1 MENQTILNTGATTE
15 DSLRTV
21 VNNNY
26 SQKPVSLFTTGSII
40 DNRYQVI
47 SRINRNSGEADIY
60 KVADLQDNDA
70 VKALKLFHRRDAIK
84 DEVVKRLLNQDS
96 PYIAD
101 FSACGRVDGRTYLI
115 MPFYGK
121 GSLASFI
128 EQGVTFTAEEIRTFI
143 LPSVLEGLKAIHD
156 LGIIHKDLKPG
167 NMMISDDES
176 HIVLI
181 DFGISSV
188 ADSSTMVVTQTG
200 KSPFYSAPETATGL
214 FWTGSDYYSLGI
226 SLYELYTGTT
236 PYQNAGIDNIALYA
250 QAQRIPFPDD
260 FDAELKDLIDGLTY
274 KDISNRNDPGNPNRR
289 WEYKEVSAWLNG
301 EKPPVPG
308 QNMAEPSDDIIIP
321 YSFKGRNYYSRKELV
336 QALLNSWEDGKKEVF
351 RGFLARHFELTDN
364 KIGQLLCRTADLEL
378 SKTDQ
383 EDIDKDA
390 SFFKLM
396 YELEPD
402 IEPLIWKGEKFDS
415 FTSYVRTLTNF
426 LTTDFELLS
435 SVKVLLDNN
444 GFKSFLKNKPDFAD
458 YEKKL
463 DRAGESIN
471 LYLKNIISTSAG
483 KEGQEGNGTEKNL
496 IENNITTDSLYESDS
511 DKETADEDN
520 DRIFALIFVNCILG
534 TEMLIFDRHLFNS
547 TAEFNEYYIKKYVGD
562 SSKFNIF
569 CHNNKE
575 KIRKIR
581 IVADSL
587 NPGSGEKIFPW
598 MSGRGNDGQEI
609 FPVMVGDFFFRNIT
623 EAKSFYNYLKK
634 YNLKLYGKFVTA
646 YRDYVRKHYISSKD
660 LEWQDLENIINKTGI
675 TINPRFNDT
684 DKVSVGDCIKLGH
697 YKDNN
702 RESHMMEWIVLHVD
716 ETAGKALVLSK
727 DIIGYSRFT
736 RPYDLTSIVVT
747 LFLAVTMLI
756 LCFVMFS
763 MLFNGNGIALA
774 FTICFLLGF
783 YYLTVFISLPA
794 EWRSSKIRKW
804 LNSSF
809 FNRVFSKSEQ
819 YYIRETALSSVP
831 TLATPDDL
839 KTTPKDPV
847 FILSHDEFSYCLRTI
862 RKAPGDIRDISFG
875 IRKKR
880 NDYVYWLRPTL
891 QLNTP
896 YIFMRGYA
904 DYDGQIRMPVVDM
917 FECIVTRDVYRR
929 THGIRPAL
937 WITI

>member
-1 MENQTILNTGATTE
+1 MTSKTLINTDGFSFSRKLKTSVNRENE
-15 DSLRTV
+15 S
-21 VNNNY
+21 
-26 SQKPVSLFTTGSII
+26 VSVKFSCGDIV
-40 DNRYQVI
+40 DNRYRIIKKI
-47 SRINRNSGEADIY
+47 SQSTGEADIY
-60 KVADLQDNDA
+60 KVQDLQNSNA
-70 VKALKLFHRRDAIK
+70 IMVLKIFRRRDAIK
-84 DEVVKRLLNQDS
+84 DEVISRLLSLRS
-96 PYIAD
+96 PFVAA
-101 FSACGRVDGRTYLI
+101 FSASGSINGLTYII

-121 GSLASFI
+121 GSLASYI
-128 EQGVTFTAEEIRTFI
+128 EQGVTFSAEEIKSLI

-176 HIVLI
+176 RIVLI

-200 KSPFYSAPETATGL
+200 KSPFYSAPETTTGL

-236 PYQNAGIDNIALYA
+236 PYQNADIENVAIYA

-260 FDAELKDLIDGLTY
+260 FDAELKDLIEGLTY
-274 KDISNRNDPGNPNRR
+274 KDISNRNDPENPNRR
-289 WEYKEVSAWLNG
+289 WEYKEVTAWLNG

-308 QNMAEPSDDIIIP
+308 QNIEEPSDDIIIP

-378 SKTDQ
+378 STTDQ

-471 LYLKNIISTSAG
+471 LYLKNIITTFTG
-483 KEGQEGNGTEKNL
+483 KEVQEENGTEKEL
-496 IENNITTDSLYESDS
+496 MENNITTDSLYESDS

-598 MSGRGNDGQEI
+598 MSSRGMTVRRF
-609 FPVMVGDFFFRNIT
+609 FP
-623 EAKSFYNYLKK
+623 L
-634 YNLKLYGKFVTA
+634 
-646 YRDYVRKHYISSKD
+646 
-660 LEWQDLENIINKTGI
+660 W
-675 TINPRFNDT
+675 
-684 DKVSVGDCIKLGH
+684 
-697 YKDNN
+697 
-702 RESHMMEWIVLHVD
+702 
-716 ETAGKALVLSK
+716 
-727 DIIGYSRFT
+727 
-736 RPYDLTSIVVT
+736 
-747 LFLAVTMLI
+747 LA
-756 LCFVMFS
+756 
-763 MLFNGNGIALA
+763 
-774 FTICFLLGF
+774 
-783 YYLTVFISLPA
+783 
-794 EWRSSKIRKW
+794 
-804 LNSSF
+804 
-809 FNRVFSKSEQ
+809 
-819 YYIRETALSSVP
+819 
-831 TLATPDDL
+831 
-839 KTTPKDPV
+839 
-847 FILSHDEFSYCLRTI
+847 
-862 RKAPGDIRDISFG
+862 ISFSG
-875 IRKKR
+875 ISQRQ
-880 NDYVYWLRPTL
+880 NLST
-891 QLNTP
+891 
-896 YIFMRGYA
+896 
-904 DYDGQIRMPVVDM
+904 
-917 FECIVTRDVYRR
+917 
-929 THGIRPAL
+929 
-937 WITI
+937 TI